1 MILYRCPNCK
11 TRIWYIAKT
20 IRKRATCPV
29 CKENFYP
36 SDTNEERISPKKA
49 LGQIF
54 ADLPLLDLGSR
65 EREVVLNEE
74 DLIFLGEMFLDLI
87 MDLDQWQGLTRQELN
102 LVSERLKES
111 IEILEA
117 HDQDSKLARL
127 EFNLLNAFIR
137 NFYD

>member
-1 MILYRCPNCK
+1 MILYRCPNCQ
-11 TRIWYIAKT
+11 TRIWLFTKT
-20 IRKRATCPV
+20 IRKGAACPV

-36 SDTNEERISPKKA
+36 SDTNTEQLSPKKV
-49 LGQIF
+49 LDKIF

-65 EREVVLNEE
+65 EREVVLDEE

-87 MDLDQWQGLTRQELN
+87 MDVDQWQGLTRQELN
-102 LVSERLKES
+102 RISERMKES
-111 IEILEA
+111 IKILEA

-127 EFNLLNAFIR
+127 EFDLLNAFIR